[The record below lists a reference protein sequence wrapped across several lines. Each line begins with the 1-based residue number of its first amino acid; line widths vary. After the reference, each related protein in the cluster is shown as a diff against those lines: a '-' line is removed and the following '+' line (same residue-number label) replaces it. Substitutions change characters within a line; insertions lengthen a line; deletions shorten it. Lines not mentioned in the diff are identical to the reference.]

1 MKPVAVLEDPAI
13 SPLPVYTGADVR
25 RALEQD
31 GQAWVAVDLAALAK
45 LDRSVADVLVLP
57 YQDGELGAAALA
69 GLVRFHELGGGLL
82 FLGDTPHTG
91 KSYPYCNSQG
101 TELRLTRARDPLT
114 IRGLTPLGREILGD
128 LPDFEKMLGREMPGV
143 RISAFAPDECHNL
156 LVCEAGFKKLS
167 PLVFIERRDPR
178 FLGAKAAVV
187 GFDGGEPR
195 ENLTGVCNLPWKF
208 EPGLLTRNWAGADAM
223 VARLARAVQP
233 DPVGVAI
240 ELDPVVTAG
249 DTSPVHA
256 LVRDLSD
263 PGKITREKLPAEPAP
278 AGPQVISHE
287 VGAGGRVVRA
297 GRTRFGCLPGE
308 PPPLSL
314 GFSVFRVFRDNRVD
328 EAYRD
333 FIRTTGKLG
342 MQYVRM
348 NLDWGALEPEP
359 GKYCW
364 DTPDR
369 LLEVAEQQKLPA
381 MFWMFPTARGSGLSD
396 AGVPAWTLREPSIDR
411 HGKPGNFPCIW
422 SPFYR
427 ERYFALLDALTK
439 RYAGDPR
446 LIRFVFDFGNSD
458 FAYTYHYYGDRA
470 DLFDYSPH
478 EQRAFARWLG
488 QNKFPL
494 EELSRRWGRQFKT
507 CAEVPVPFSEQKEA
521 WMLYDQFRVWG
532 VHEGIKEAVEVI
544 RRNAPSKLPPDAP
557 GHGLGSIADIGTY
570 LYNAMGRHW
579 DQLERHDR
587 ALVELHN
594 AGPQWGGEAWQVG
607 GTYADYDDAVFQSI
621 RLEAGYNTI
630 PGPDLGVY
638 ENHIGR
644 IAMLRRSLAGA
655 KRLPP
660 RVAIMD
666 RMAWNDWA
674 SLAQVGVRLDQPVD
688 LVSRTCRYDCSEYDL
703 LVLPPDEVFQS
714 ARGPTSLL
722 PLDEDYYLELLA
734 AVEKGLRVLVFA
746 RTGLGDPLNPMRR
759 IWGLEDVAY
768 GRREQRTIA
777 YPDSWGGGSVAGAAV
792 AVNAAGDDEVWL
804 RDDQGAPVVV
814 FRPCGKGGFI
824 LAGYDADPDSLDGD
838 WRYDRAESLAG
849 HTLVRLLKRLGIEG
863 GRLHTGEA
871 GCYKEYMF
879 RDERDVILLYSHQD
893 KPLPVDVRFRP
904 RKAPQRVFDLA
915 FGEDYEVTPDADDGW
930 FRLHATLEPRR
941 GYYLVVE

>member
-1 MKPVAVLEDPAI
+1 MKPVAILEDPAI
-13 SPLPVYTGADVR
+13 SPLPTYTADDVG
-25 RALEQD
+25 RALESD
-31 GQAWVAVDLAALAK
+31 GQAWVAVDLAGLAQ
-45 LDRSVADVLVLP
+45 LDRTVADVLVLP

-69 GLVRFHELGGGLL
+69 GLVRFHEQGGGLL
-82 FLGDTPHTG
+82 FLGDTPHVG

-101 TELRLTRARDPLT
+101 TDLRLTRARDPLT
-114 IRGLTPLGREILGD
+114 ILGLTPLGREILGD
-128 LPDFEKMLGREMPGV
+128 LPDFQKMLGRGMPGV

-195 ENLTGVCNLPWKF
+195 ENLAGVCNLPWKF
-208 EPGLLTRNWAGADAM
+208 EPGLLTRDWAGADAM
-223 VARLARAVQP
+223 VARLAAAVQP
-233 DPVGVAI
+233 DAMGVAI

-263 PGKITREKLPAEPAP
+263 PASTTKVSLPAGPAP
-278 AGPQVISHE
+278 AGPQTFSHE
-287 VGAGGRVVRA
+287 VDAGGRIVRA

-308 PPPLSL
+308 PPPLSQ
-314 GFSVFRVFRDNRVD
+314 GFSVFRVLRDNRMD

-333 FIRTTGKLG
+333 FIRTTAALG

-359 GKYCW
+359 GRYCW
-364 DTPDR
+364 DTPDQ
-369 LLEVAEQQKLPA
+369 LLEVAAQEKLPA

-427 ERYFALLDALTK
+427 ERYFALLDALTR

-478 EQRAFARWLG
+478 EQAAFARWLAA
-488 QNKFPL
+488 NAFPL
-494 EELSRRWGRQFKT
+494 DELARRWGRPFKSHD
-507 CAEVPVPFSEQKEA
+507 EVPVPLSEQTEA

-532 VHEGIKEAVEVI
+532 VHEGIKEAIEII
-544 RRNAPSKLPPDAP
+544 RRNAPSKMPPDAP

-579 DQLERHDR
+579 DQLEKHDR

-594 AGPQWGGEAWQVG
+594 AGAQWGGEAWQVG

-630 PGPDLGVY
+630 PGPDLGVF
-638 ENHIGR
+638 ENDIGR

-688 LVSRTCRYDCSEYDL
+688 LVHRTCRYDYSEYSL
-703 LVLPPDEVFQS
+703 LVLPPDEVVQS
-714 ARGPTSLL
+714 TKGPSSML
-722 PLDEDYYLELLA
+722 PLDEGYYSELLD
-734 AVEKGLRVLVFA
+734 AVEKGLRVLIFP
-746 RTGLGDPLNPMRR
+746 RTGLGDPMNPMRR
-759 IWGLEDVAY
+759 IWGLDGVEY
-768 GRREQRTIA
+768 GPREARTVV
-777 YPDSWGGGSVAGAAV
+777 YPESWGGGSASGAAC
-792 AVNAAGDDEVWL
+792 AVDAGTGGEIWL
-804 RDDQGAPVVV
+804 RDGRGAPLVV
-814 FRPCGKGGFI
+814 FRPHGKGGFI
-824 LAGYDADPDSLDGD
+824 LAGYDSEADSLDGD
-838 WRYDRAESLAG
+838 FHYDRAETLSG
-849 HTLVRLLKRLGIEG
+849 HTLVRLLKHLGVES
-863 GRLHTGEA
+863 GRLRTGEA
-871 GCYKEYMF
+871 CLYKEYMF
-879 RDERDVILLYSHQD
+879 RDGRDVLLLYSHGAG
-893 KPLPVDVRFRP
+893 PRTLEVSFRP
-904 RKAPQRVFDLA
+904 RQTPRRVFDLA
-915 FGEDYEVTPDADDGW
+915 FGEDYEFTPDSEDGW
-930 FRLHATLEPRR
+930 FRVRATIEPRR
-941 GYYLVVE
+941 GYYLVIE